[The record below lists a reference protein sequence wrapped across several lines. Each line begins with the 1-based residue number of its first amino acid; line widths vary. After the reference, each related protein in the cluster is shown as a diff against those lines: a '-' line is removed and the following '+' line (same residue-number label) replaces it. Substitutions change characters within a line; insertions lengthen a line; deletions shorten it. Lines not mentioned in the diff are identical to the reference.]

1 MATGIISETGLGSHE
16 WLEGE
21 RLDQEG
27 PVITRPAMGA
37 VRAQDDD
44 SERRNSADGA
54 ERWSTRGQD
63 VSSQLESWSA
73 ILATTHLSFDVTISD
88 RTPGRFNGGVVRR
101 AVADIMLVDCMAAP
115 FRGRRDAD
123 RIGASGPI
131 GSEDVLG
138 FQFVHKGFEVV
149 REGDR
154 ELTLT
159 PGQIAIWDGAQ
170 PTEIEI
176 VKPFHKRTLLFPRQR
191 VLSVCPRL
199 GELRSLP
206 SLDSSGSARL
216 LVRYMNALA
225 IESQH
230 LSGSAAVSAANV
242 ALELLRAA
250 VEPELPT
257 GKAAERAALRAEIR
271 LYVRAHLQD
280 PNLGPTSIA
289 RAFAISVRAL
299 HALFE
304 DGDESVALMVRNAR
318 LRRCLEDLQLRNGG
332 SVTDIAFRWGFSD
345 AAHFSRIF
353 KRKFGVTPSEVR
365 HATLTDTESLGS
377 L

>member
-1 MATGIISETGLGSHE
+1 MSTLPATSA
-16 WLEGE
+16 
-21 RLDQEG
+21 
-27 PVITRPAMGA
+27 P
-37 VRAQDDD
+37 RAQDDD
-44 SERRNSADGA
+44 SQRRNSADGI
-54 ERWSTRGQD
+54 ERWSTRGQG
-63 VSSQLESWSA
+63 VSGQLDSWSA
-73 ILATTHLSFDVTISD
+73 ILATTHLSFDVTVSD

-101 AVADIMLVDCMAAP
+101 AVGDIMLVDCMAAP
-115 FRGRRDAD
+115 FRGRRDAA
-123 RIGASGPI
+123 RIGMSGPI

-206 SLDSSGSARL
+206 SLNSSGSARL

-230 LSGSAAVSAANV
+230 LSESAAVSAANV

-257 GKAAERAALRAEIR
+257 GRAAERAALRAEIR
-271 LYVRAHLQD
+271 VYVRAHLQD
-280 PNLGPTSIA
+280 PDLGPTSIA

-365 HATLTDTESLGS
+365 HATLTDSESLSS

>member
-1 MATGIISETGLGSHE
+1 VS
-16 WLEGE
+16 
-21 RLDQEG
+21 RL
-27 PVITRPAMGA
+27 PMVSAA
-37 VRAQDDD
+37 RAQDENHDWR
-44 SERRNSADGA
+44 SSADGA
-54 ERWSTRGQD
+54 ERWTTRGHD
-63 VSSQLESWSA
+63 VNGQLDSWSS
-73 ILATTHLSFDVTISD
+73 ILASTHLSFDVAISD
-88 RTPGRFNGGVVRR
+88 RTPSKFNGGVVRR
-101 AVADIMLVDCMAAP
+101 AIDDIMLVDCMAAP
-115 FRGRRDAD
+115 FRGRRDAS
-123 RIGASGPI
+123 RIGTSGPI
-131 GSEDVLG
+131 ESEDVLG

-149 REGDR
+149 REGGR

-159 PGQIAIWDGAQ
+159 PGQIAIWDGAT

-176 VKPFHKRTLLFPRQR
+176 VKPFHKRTLLFPRKR
-191 VLSVCPRL
+191 LLSVCPRL

-230 LSGSAAVSAANV
+230 LTESAAVAAANV

-257 GKAAERAALRAEIR
+257 GRTAERAAVRAEIR

-280 PNLGPTSIA
+280 PDLGPTSIA
-289 RAFAISVRAL
+289 RAFALSVRAL

-318 LRRCLEDLQLRNGG
+318 LRRCLEDLQMPNGG
-332 SVTDIAFRWGFSD
+332 SVTDIAFRWGFND

-353 KRKFGVTPSEVR
+353 KRKFGVSPSEVR
-365 HATLTDTESLGS
+365 QATLAHDPAVTIVQATTSGA
-377 L
+377 